1 MPNTGK
7 RRRSPE
13 RNNQKGAKQQKTQ
26 GNAPPSG
33 PEREVAPPVPRPQR
47 TGAHGAA
54 REVAPPV
61 PGPQRTGA
69 RGAAA
74 VPSSA
79 LVPVNA
85 PVPVIA
91 AAPVPVNALAQ
102 VSATSE
108 IASATGTFTFSG
120 WEIAASVL
128 HPTWTLV
135 LFMTALYSGVDLNA
149 MVAAVGAYFIFMYI
163 DNSKIN
169 DVYFCSGTV
178 NIDSVLLVYILTAE
192 VRYFWDRN
200 VMQSAAV
207 AKVWM
212 YLLMTGKLALLIA
225 NIVFWKKGRRFR
237 MSFRELMMWTALLLM
252 FMTPAF
258 NSTRKGTQC
267 YVSTLQHCEECSV
280 RWGAGAL
287 GAMPVAHTA
296 ADVAPET
303 NMVLCTETV
312 TFTASFEDAKDSKHV
327 VNAIKTNATNATQQ
341 AIVTSLPAVSTQG
354 AQRKPWVL
362 PPVGSGTNTS
372 SMSAKLRG
380 RASLPTVPV
389 FKLCWMDNVVCML
402 QGKYAVV
409 LFFAAVFVL
418 LHAAMCCVAFHWCDK
433 VSITQYHEL
442 RGSQELY
449 EKACTWSGKCMSYVV
464 KLLQGV
470 RELVDE

>member
-1 MPNTGK
+1 
-7 RRRSPE
+7 
-13 RNNQKGAKQQKTQ
+13 
-26 GNAPPSG
+26 
-33 PEREVAPPVPRPQR
+33 
-47 TGAHGAA
+47 
-54 REVAPPV
+54 
-61 PGPQRTGA
+61 
-69 RGAAA
+69 
-74 VPSSA
+74 
-79 LVPVNA
+79 
-85 PVPVIA
+85 
-91 AAPVPVNALAQ
+91 
-102 VSATSE
+102 
-108 IASATGTFTFSG
+108 
-120 WEIAASVL
+120 
-128 HPTWTLV
+128 
-135 LFMTALYSGVDLNA
+135 MTALYSGVDLNA

-380 RASLPTVPV
+380 RAREVCCGAVFCSSVRSVARCNVLRCFSLVRQSEHHPVSRAARLARAVRKGVHVEWQMHVLCGQVAAGGARTGRRVVSVLHEKKQRNETHRHPTPSRGRSPCR
-389 FKLCWMDNVVCML
+389 LCELLRGLPRL
-402 QGKYAVV
+402 QHHKRTALTHTAHARVTGVAVHCPPQRLCV
-409 LFFAAVFVL
+409 DERHCRLRARRKQERGVAAVL
-418 LHAAMCCVAFHWCDK
+418 L
-433 VSITQYHEL
+433 L
-442 RGSQELY
+442 
-449 EKACTWSGKCMSYVV
+449 
-464 KLLQGV
+464 
-470 RELVDE
+470 